1 MIRQA
6 NATRASIP
14 AGAYIRMSLER
25 QAESPAQQK
34 DEIEELAAREGYR
47 VVEWFKDEAISGDSG
62 ADERPRLADLLEA
75 AKAGKFTVVLAW
87 STDRISRKDAMAGM
101 AFYNELRDAGID
113 FVHTMQRRFDLRN
126 FADILLLVVGQQA
139 HHEYLI
145 DLSLKVLRGFI
156 ADAKKG
162 RVATGR
168 AIYALDMGEFDEGGR
183 LIRRLRKGD
192 KITEGNHRRRI
203 LSEDPGKIEAVR
215 YAFQR
220 ADSAYVSPHQLELEL
235 QAKGYPPQDAKAW
248 SRQAVYRILTN
259 AAYAGVNRWGAG
271 SSARFFQT
279 VGDEIVP
286 RPNKD
291 QGIRRE
297 KRMEES
303 VMIPSAHPAIVPFD
317 LFLRV
322 YHKYWPEGIGAL
334 VMPATRIIP

>member
-75 AKAGKFTVVLAW
+75 AKAGNFTVVLAW

-113 FVHTMQRRFDLRN
+113 FVHTMQPAGLTSEFS
-126 FADILLLVVGQQA
+126 ADILLLVVGQQA

-145 DLSLKVLRGFI
+145 HLSLKVLRGFI
-156 ADAKKG
+156 ADAEKG

-168 AIYALDMGEFDEGGR
+168 AIYALDMGYS
-183 LIRRLRKGD
+183 
-192 KITEGNHRRRI
+192 T
-203 LSEDPGKIEAVR
+203 
-215 YAFQR
+215 R
-220 ADSAYVSPHQLELEL
+220 A
-235 QAKGYPPQDAKAW
+235 
-248 SRQAVYRILTN
+248 
-259 AAYAGVNRWGAG
+259 AG
-271 SSARFFQT
+271 
-279 VGDEIVP
+279 
-286 RPNKD
+286 
-291 QGIRRE
+291 
-297 KRMEES
+297 
-303 VMIPSAHPAIVPFD
+303 
-317 LFLRV
+317 
-322 YHKYWPEGIGAL
+322 
-334 VMPATRIIP
+334 